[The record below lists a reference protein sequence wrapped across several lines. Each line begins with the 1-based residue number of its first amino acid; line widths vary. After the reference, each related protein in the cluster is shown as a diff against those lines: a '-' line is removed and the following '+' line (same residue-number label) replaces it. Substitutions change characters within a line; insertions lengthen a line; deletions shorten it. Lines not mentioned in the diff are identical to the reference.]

1 MMLHTSL
8 DVSRR
13 RGAFLAGICL
23 FLIGS
28 AAVSFAQTA
37 PVWKAYSSMRTVL
50 GATFDADGGVWAAT
64 TGGVFRYDPAAD
76 SFATFRTTEGLLRLT
91 ALAVGYDDDSKTLYV
106 GSDNGAIS
114 IYHTAEQRWSYSTEI
129 STISRP
135 DKKIT
140 GFRFH
145 NGKTYVLTAFGVAVY
160 NPADSTFGDSYTRFG
175 NLPPFL
181 PAHDILFFNDT
192 IWVASEFGLAWAP
205 ERGKVLTDPKSWA
218 VAGLQ
223 EGLSDTTYGLAV
235 AGGNLQI
242 ATGRGVFQRIDGTF
256 QRRGDLPPVP
266 FNLVRSANVVMAW
279 SGANLFRFNDTTA
292 SFRQIQ
298 SAEIE
303 IQHAAAAPNGA
314 FALTTKYDGLAIRV
328 ADTLRYLFPN
338 SPVSNTFASLV
349 KGKGGSIWVGT
360 ATGGGDGRG
369 LSKLNNEVWETFAFP
384 TTPDLPSNNS
394 WNIGNGADSTVW
406 VGLFPG
412 GFLRIGEEGWKL
424 YNAQNS
430 PLIGING
437 SEKTYVIGAG
447 AAEHNGRT
455 WLVNWD
461 NTSAIGP
468 VLVAQLRP
476 GEQSPD
482 GSGFVSYRS
491 PFPRTYRYLAI
502 DRNGTKWLGADG
514 SLSLQGLQW
523 FRDTG
528 STPATNRG
536 IWGIITTNDGL
547 PSNQQSALLVDPDGE
562 VWIGT
567 PSGLVV
573 LVNPSFMLNRGRP
586 TFRTVRALRDVG
598 IRAIAV
604 DALNRK
610 WVGTDQGVYLMSL
623 DGTELL
629 ERYTV
634 DNSPLVD
641 NSVRSILTDY
651 ATGDVYI
658 GTANGMNRV
667 STPAVESPKT
677 VTSIVASPQPFIVP
691 ANQPLRL
698 SGLPADAS
706 VKILTVSGVLV
717 RQFQSPGGAIA
728 FWDGFDDNGKM
739 VPSGIY
745 LVAAGTEQGEETVVG
760 KIAVI
765 QQ

>member
-1 MMLHTSL
+1 MMLHRFL
-8 DVSRR
+8 DTPRR
-13 RGAFLAGICL
+13 WGVILAGICL
-23 FLIGS
+23 FLLGS
-28 AAVSFAQTA
+28 ASVVAQTA
-37 PVWKAYSSMRTVL
+37 PVWNAYSSMRKVL
-50 GATFDADGGVWAAT
+50 GTTFDAEGRVWAAT
-64 TGGVFRYDPAAD
+64 TGGVFRYDPATD
-76 SFATFRTTEGLLRLT
+76 SFAVFRTTEGLLRLS
-91 ALAVGYDDDSKTLYV
+91 AISVGYDDDSKLLYV
-106 GSDNGAIS
+106 GSDNGVIS
-114 IYHTAEQRWSYSTEI
+114 IYRTQQNRWSYSSEI
-129 STISRP
+129 STVSRP
-135 DKKIT
+135 DKKIN

-160 NPADSTFGDSYTRFG
+160 NPTDSTFGDSYTRFG
-175 NLPPFL
+175 NLPPFI
-181 PAHDILFFNDT
+181 AANDILFFRDT
-192 IWVASEFGLAWAP
+192 VWVATEFGLAWAP
-205 ERGKVLTDPKSWA
+205 ERGKVLTDPKSWT

-223 EGLSDTTYGLAV
+223 DGLSDTAYSLAV
-235 AGGNLQI
+235 GGGNLQI
-242 ATGRGVFQRIDGTF
+242 GTGGGVFQRIDGTF
-256 QRRGDLPPVP
+256 QRRGDLARAP
-266 FNLVRSANVVMAW
+266 FKLTRAGDVVLAW
-279 SGANLFRFNDTTA
+279 SSPNLFRYNHTTYG
-292 SFRQIQ
+292 FEQIQ
-298 SAEIE
+298 SAGTD
-303 IQHAAAAPNGA
+303 IQVVAAASNGM
-314 FALTTKYDGLAIRV
+314 FALATNRDGVAIPT

-338 SPVSNTFASLV
+338 SPVSNAFTGLV
-349 KGKGGSIWVGT
+349 KGKGGGIWVGA
-360 ATGGGDGRG
+360 ATGEEGSGI
-369 LSKLNNEVWETFAFP
+369 SKLQNNVWESFSFP
-384 TTPDLPSNNS
+384 ATPNLPSNGT
-394 WNIGNGADSTVW
+394 WCIGNGADSSVW

-412 GFLRIGEEGWKL
+412 GFTRINDDGWSN

-437 SEKTYVIGAG
+437 KEKEYVVGAG
-447 AAEHNGRT
+447 IAEQNGRT

-468 VLVAQLRP
+468 VLVVQLRP
-476 GEQSPD
+476 GEQAAD

-491 PFPRTYRYLAI
+491 PFPRTYRYLAV

-514 SLSLQGLQW
+514 ALSLQGLQW

-528 STPATNRG
+528 SAPATNRG
-536 IWGIITTNDGL
+536 VWGMITTNDGL

-567 PSGLVV
+567 PAGLVV

-610 WVGTDQGVYLMSL
+610 WVGTDQGVYVMNL

-641 NSVRSILTDY
+641 NAVRSILTDY

-667 STPAVESPKT
+667 STPAVESPET
-677 VTSIVASPQPFIVP
+677 VTTIVASPQPFLLP
-691 ANQPLRL
+691 ATEPLRL
-698 SGLPADAS
+698 TGLPTDAS

-717 RQFQSPGGAIA
+717 RQFESPGGAVA
-728 FWDGFDDNGKM
+728 FWDGFDNNGRM

-745 LVAAGTEQGEETVVG
+745 LVTAGTEQGEQTVVG
-760 KIAVI
+760 KIAVV

>member
-1 MMLHTSL
+1 M
-8 DVSRR
+8 
-13 RGAFLAGICL
+13 
-23 FLIGS
+23 
-28 AAVSFAQTA
+28 
-37 PVWKAYSSMRTVL
+37 
-50 GATFDADGGVWAAT
+50 GATFDADGGLWVAT
-64 TGGVFRYDPAAD
+64 TGGVFRYDPTTD
-76 SFATFRTTEGLLRLT
+76 SFNVFRTTEGLLRLT
-91 ALAVGYDDDSKTLYV
+91 ALAVGYDDLSKMLYV

-114 IYHTAEQRWSYSTEI
+114 IYHTDERRWNYSTEI
-129 STISRP
+129 TAISRP
-135 DKKIT
+135 DKKIN
-140 GFRFH
+140 GFRFY
-145 NGKTYVLTAFGVAVY
+145 NGNTYVLTAFGVAVY
-160 NPADSTFGDSYTRFG
+160 NPEDSTFGDSYTRFG
-175 NLPPFL
+175 DFPSFI
-181 PAHDILFFNDT
+181 PAHDILAFRDT
-192 IWVASEFGLAWAP
+192 LWVATEFGLAWAP
-205 ERGKVLTDPKSWA
+205 ERGKILTDPKSWTI
-218 VAGLQ
+218 AGLQ
-223 EGLSDTTYGLAV
+223 EGLSDTTYSLAV
-235 AGGNLQI
+235 SGGNLQI

-266 FNLVRSANVVMAW
+266 FKLTRAGDVVMAW
-279 SGANLFRFNDTTA
+279 SGANLFQYDNSTF
-292 SFRQIQ
+292 SFKQIQ
-298 SAEIE
+298 SAGIE
-303 IQHAAAAPNGA
+303 IQVAAAASNGK
-314 FALTTKYDGLAIRV
+314 FALATNRDGIAIPV

-338 SPVSNTFASLV
+338 SPVSNAVTGLV
-349 KGKGGSIWVGT
+349 KGKGGGIWVGT
-360 ATGGGDGRG
+360 ATGGGDGSG
-369 LSKLNNEVWETFAFP
+369 ISTLQNEVWESFSFP
-384 TTPDLPSNNS
+384 TTPQLPSNS
-394 WNIGNGADSTVW
+394 TWSIGNGADSSVW

-412 GFLRIGEEGWKL
+412 GFIQITDDGWKN

-437 SEKTYVIGAG
+437 SEKNYVIGAG

-476 GEQSPD
+476 GEQSVD

-491 PFPRTYRYLAI
+491 PYPRTYRYIAI

-514 SLSLQGLQW
+514 GLSLQGLQW

-528 STPATNRG
+528 SVPTTNRG
-536 IWGIITTNDGL
+536 VWGIITTNDGL

-567 PSGLVV
+567 PAGLVV

-610 WVGTDQGVYLMSL
+610 WVGTDQGVYVMNL

-667 STPAVESPKT
+667 STPAVESPET

-691 ANQPLRL
+691 TNEPLRL
-698 SGLPADAS
+698 TGLPADAS
-706 VKILTVSGVLV
+706 VKILTVSGLLV
-717 RQFQSPGGAIA
+717 RQFQSPGGAVA
-728 FWDGFDDNGKM
+728 FWDGLDGDGRM
-739 VPSGIY
+739 VPSGVY
-745 LVAAGTEQGEETVVG
+745 LVVAGAEQGEQTVVG